1 VDSAGGDG
9 HWSGRLDSHVRER
22 GRFYHRLA
30 YGVLRSHETAADVC
44 QQAFLLAWQQRDRIR
59 DHDALG
65 GWLVRVVL
73 NESFCVLRRSRAER
87 KALMNR
93 SQTGGNE
100 PGPAELAERRDLLMV
115 ALSQLPEAI
124 REVVAL
130 RTMEGMSGN
139 EVSGLLRINPSDVS
153 RRLHEGLDRL
163 REFLPFACRALRRR
177 LLVRRS
183 RGDGPGSMGRET
195 AP

>member
-1 VDSAGGDG
+1 
-9 HWSGRLDSHVRER
+9 
-22 GRFYHRLA
+22 
-30 YGVLRSHETAADVC
+30 
-44 QQAFLLAWQQRDRIR
+44 
-59 DHDALG
+59 
-65 GWLVRVVL
+65 
-73 NESFCVLRRSRAER
+73 
-87 KALMNR
+87 MNR

-130 RTMEGMSGN
+130 RTMEGMTGN

-163 REFLPFACRALRRR
+163 REFLH
-177 LLVRRS
+177 
-183 RGDGPGSMGRET
+183 DGGAGG
-195 AP
+195 